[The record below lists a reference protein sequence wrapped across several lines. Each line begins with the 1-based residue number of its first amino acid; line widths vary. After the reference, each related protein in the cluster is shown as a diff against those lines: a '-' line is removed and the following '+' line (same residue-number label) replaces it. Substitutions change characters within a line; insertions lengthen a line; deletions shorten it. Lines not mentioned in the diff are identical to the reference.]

1 MTVPH
6 TSPDAAPAEH
16 FDDVLA
22 DYLSQLDKG
31 LHPDRRAFLAAH
43 PDVADELAGY
53 FEVQDRMVRL
63 AHTDH
68 GTHPTF
74 GAGGTPES
82 PQPDLA
88 GELLPPGSLL
98 GQYRLEEV
106 IGEGGMGRIYRATH
120 LHLDRVL
127 AIKVLA
133 PRLSKDAALVQR
145 FQREARALA
154 RLSHPHIVSIHD
166 MGSQGEVHYF
176 VMEYVEGV
184 NLRQLMATG
193 DVTAQRAL
201 ALVARICDALH
212 YAHDCGIVHRDIKP
226 ENILIDK
233 AGQPR
238 VADFGLAKV
247 LRGDTAPT
255 NLTGTNVVLGTYNY
269 MAPEQ
274 KRSAKVDHRADI
286 YAVGVVLYELLT
298 GKLPAGHFPPPSSSA
313 KVDASVDQLV
323 LKALQ
328 AEPEQRYQ
336 SAHDLGSD
344 IDSALGGNPGTGAGA
359 THRSGTGS
367 GSGSRSGSNPG
378 TGLRQLKVVDARTDE
393 SVGEKSGAW
402 LRISLKEGTLELRT
416 WSRPEIGITTEGKLK
431 KVALSVLDGHTSTWP
446 GSLAASLAGVGLKLP
461 SSEATAPVPPDP
473 GLGLKL
479 PTNDATV
486 HIPADLPV
494 RIEGKEVSVVA
505 SGLRSALYIE
515 PGTGT
520 VKVRDH
526 QGRLHIERLEKGALR
541 VSGLQSDDFSLS
553 TRGGRLLLSNLGFR
567 SGRGTLHSDDGVIEV
582 GVDEDACGF
591 RFDARTL
598 SGELTCDLLTDKPK
612 RGASSMAGTI
622 GRGDGQLDLDT
633 YDGDIT
639 VSNDSELEWIFDL
652 RESGRKLGI
661 SLLWIAVAFWFS
673 WDGLGWTMIMCWG
686 VWAAWEFLSVLWP
699 HWHRASRHIGREFRS
714 RSGRN
719 SS

>member
-1 MTVPH
+1 MTVPDTH
-6 TSPDAAPAEH
+6 TDAAAAEP
-16 FDDVLA
+16 FDEVLA

-31 LHPDRRAFLAAH
+31 LQPDRRAFLAAH

-74 GAGGTPES
+74 GAAGSPES

-193 DVTAQRAL
+193 EVTPQRAL

-247 LRGDTAPT
+247 LRGDAAPA

-298 GKLPAGHFPPPSSSA
+298 GKLPAGHFPPPSRSA
-313 KVDASVDQLV
+313 QVDATVDQLV

-344 IDSALGGNPGTGAGA
+344 IDSALHGQQRTDATPTQRLGTAAG
-359 THRSGTGS
+359 TR
-367 GSGSRSGSNPG
+367 
-378 TGLRQLKVVDARTDE
+378 TGLAQLKVVDARTDQLI
-393 SVGEKSGAW
+393 GEMSGAW
-402 LRISLKEGTLELRT
+402 LRISLKDETLELRT
-416 WSRPEIGITTEGKLK
+416 WSRPEIGVTTDGKLK
-431 KVALSVLDGHTSTWP
+431 KVALSTLEGHTSSRA
-446 GSLAASLAGVGLKLP
+446 GSSADGLQ
-461 SSEATAPVPPDP
+461 

-479 PTNDATV
+479 PNDDATV

-494 RIEGKEVSVVA
+494 RVDGKEADVVA
-505 SGLRSALYIE
+505 SGLRAALHIE
-515 PGTGT
+515 PGTGK

-526 QGRLHIERLEKGALR
+526 QGWLHVDRLEDGALR
-541 VSGLQSDDFSLS
+541 VSGLQSEGFHLS
-553 TRGGRLLLSNLGFR
+553 TRSGRLVLSNLAFR
-567 SGRGTLHSDDGVIEV
+567 SGRGTLHSDDGAIDV
-582 GVDEDACGF
+582 GIDEDACGF

-598 SGELTCDLLTDKPK
+598 SGALSCDLLAEPP
-612 RGASSMAGTI
+612 RAGASSMSGTI
-622 GRGDGQLDLDT
+622 GRGDGQLDIDT
-633 YDGDIT
+633 YDGDINI
-639 VSNDSELEWIFDL
+639 SEDSELEWVFDV
-652 RESGRKLGI
+652 RESGKKLGI
-661 SLLWIAVAFWFS
+661 AALWIGAAF
-673 WDGLGWTMIMCWG
+673 LLNMETVGWIMIWCWG
-686 VWAAWEFLSVLWP
+686 IWAAVEFLSVLLP
-699 HWHRASRHIGREFRS
+699 HWLGATRQVSRRWRS
-714 RSGRN
+714 RPGQ
-719 SS
+719 